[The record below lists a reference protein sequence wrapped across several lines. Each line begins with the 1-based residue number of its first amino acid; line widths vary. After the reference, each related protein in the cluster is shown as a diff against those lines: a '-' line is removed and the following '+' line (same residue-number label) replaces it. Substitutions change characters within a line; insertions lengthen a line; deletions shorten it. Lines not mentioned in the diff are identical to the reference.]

1 MAVDKELERT
11 NLMKTMIVEN
21 ETLFDDDESIIE
33 SIEEFEDRIDYLDID
48 ETKKEELRELCTK
61 IKSEE
66 DKNVQEYLFKLLQK
80 EVN

>member
-48 ETKKEELRELCTK
+48 EMKKEELRELCTK

>member
-1 MAVDKELERT
+1 MEDIELERT

-21 ETLFDDDESIIE
+21 ETIYDDESSIIE
-33 SIEEFEDRIDYLDID
+33 SIEEFEDRLDYLDID
-48 ETKKEELRELCTK
+48 DKKKEELKELYNK

-66 DKNVQEYLFKLLQK
+66 DEKVRETLFKLLQK

>member
-1 MAVDKELERT
+1 MEDIELERT

-21 ETLFDDDESIIE
+21 ETLYDDESSIIE
-33 SIEEFEDRIDYLDID
+33 SIEEFEDRLDYLDI
-48 ETKKEELRELCTK
+48 EENKKEELKELCTK

-66 DKNVQEYLFKLLQK
+66 DEKVRETLFKLLQK